1 MLKHKNRPL
10 ILDLN
15 CHCSIKRNMMCH
27 SLPECSQVLGI
38 THGRVQ
44 TARPSYIHI
53 EALACTC
60 THLDWRGR
68 KSGERERVSV
78 NVKKVNESQ

>member
-1 MLKHKNRPL
+1 MR
-10 ILDLN
+10 
-15 CHCSIKRNMMCH
+15 H

-60 THLDWRGR
+60 THLDGR
-68 KSGERERVSV
+68 EREERGG
-78 NVKKVNESQ
+78 ESQGVKESL